1 MMMKQEKDMTTD
13 TRDLRLSV
21 EQIRALL
28 NLLGN
33 LPMDEITVNLYEEEE
48 LQFFEELQDML
59 QDALES
65 DPDTL
70 NDFTA

>member
-1 MMMKQEKDMTTD
+1 MQND

-28 NLLGN
+28 NLLG
-33 LPMDEITVNLYEEEE
+33 PAHAITVDPDEAYEIAS
-48 LQFFEELQDML
+48 ML
-59 QDALES
+59 QDALENS
-65 DPDTL
+65 DSETL

>member
-1 MMMKQEKDMTTD
+1 MKQEKDMTTD